1 MMTFTDK
8 AFTVRNISKKFAY
21 HDGSF
26 RAEIEEIN
34 STIILRREIINIE
47 FNKKKN
53 GNKDFIALIRQSV
66 KPQRC
71 TITETDSA

>member
-47 FNKKKN
+47 FNKKK
-53 GNKDFIALIRQSV
+53 RQ
-66 KPQRC
+66 QRFHRINTAVC
-71 TITETDSA
+71 